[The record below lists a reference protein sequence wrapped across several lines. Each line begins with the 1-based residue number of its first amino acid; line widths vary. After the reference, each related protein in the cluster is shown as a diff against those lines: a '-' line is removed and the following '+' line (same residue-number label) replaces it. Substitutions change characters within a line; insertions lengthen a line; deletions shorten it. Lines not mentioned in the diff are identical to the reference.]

1 MKELERSLGLMS
13 VVAISISAMLGSG
26 IFVLPGLAISQTGP
40 STWIAYL
47 LAGLCALPA
56 ASCKAELATVMPTS
70 GGTYVYLDRIF
81 GPLAGTI
88 AGTTVWLSML
98 MKSAFALLGFGTY
111 LLVLSDVPLRPTALG
126 LLGLIA
132 LLNVVGVRKV
142 GKAQTAVVFVTL
154 AALVV
159 LVAFGFTQMHVGS
172 YRHELSHGTSGLL
185 AATGFVFVSYNGVT
199 KVAAIAEEV
208 KNPDRNL
215 PWGILLSLGLMMGLY
230 GLVAFALVGCV
241 PHTELAGDLHPI
253 YTLADRVGG
262 YWAGM
267 VAAVLGVVTMTSM
280 ANAGLL
286 AASRFPFAMSRDQLL
301 PSVLHGVHPE
311 FKTPVASILLTAG
324 TMGIAIAFLDVERL
338 AKLASSLVIM
348 LFMAVNLAVI
358 VYRESR
364 VHWYQPKY
372 RSPFYPWLQ
381 GFGILSGLV
390 LLSMLGPLVILSGAL
405 AAVPGAALY
414 LSYGRRRAA
423 RRGVV
428 GQRSRRR
435 DLLEH
440 PPIPEPVIA
449 ETSLVGDAGSIVT
462 LYGEERSPE
471 MLVEVGAALSG
482 GSKVQVVHLT
492 EVPEQLGLES
502 AREDDAALRS
512 LARRVE
518 AMADEKSLSLEF
530 HAIAS
535 RDLVRT
541 VHAVTQRVDS
551 EWLVMGWRGQPH
563 RALVPY
569 NPLGWLINQ
578 LDLNLALFKDAGVR
592 YVREIL
598 VFAEPG
604 PHDALVVSTA
614 DYLAALWGAE
624 LTLVR
629 FVPDSAPMTT
639 LQAETDY
646 LAQLKQ
652 LCSAP
657 AKELVIRGRRLSRA
671 MARASAGYDLLVMGA
686 PDLTLLKM
694 LRGNPHARI
703 MSHAACSVLTLK
715 TPRVRT
721 HEAFERDPESS
732 RSAAERL
739 VGYISR
745 DAVQAKL
752 DVSKKDALFQHFAR
766 VFSETLGTVGA
777 KQIVDALWERERTQN
792 TSVGHGVALPHAT
805 LPEASCA
812 YVGVFTTRAPID
824 YQGPDGEPVDVFFVT
839 LCPPSERQTHLSLLS
854 GIAALSLKTDL
865 LERLREARDTDE
877 MLEAID
883 KAEAELREGRGKSE
897 LRRRGTAQR

>member
-1 MKELERSLGLMS
+1 
-13 VVAISISAMLGSG
+13 MLGSG

-81 GPLAGTI
+81 GPLVGTI

-111 LLVLSDVPLRPTALG
+111 LLVLSNVPLKPTALG

-132 LLNVVGVRKV
+132 LLNIVGVRKV
-142 GKAQTAVVFVTL
+142 GRAQSAVVAVTL
-154 AALVV
+154 VALVV
-159 LVAFGFTQMHVGS
+159 LVVFGFKQMDFGS
-172 YRHELSHGTSGLL
+172 YRHELSHGTGGLF
-185 AATGFVFVSYNGVT
+185 AATAFVFVSYNGVT

-215 PWGILLSLGLMMGLY
+215 PWGILLSLGMMMVLY

-253 YTLADRVGG
+253 YTLAQRVGG
-262 YWAGM
+262 YWAGII
-267 VAAVLGVVTMTSM
+267 AAVLGVVTMTSM

-301 PSVLHGVHPE
+301 PSMLHGIHPE
-311 FKTPVASILLTAG
+311 FRTPVASILLTAG
-324 TMGIAIAFLDVERL
+324 TMGVAIAFLDVERL

-348 LFMAVNLAVI
+348 LFIGVNLAVV

-364 VHWYQPKY
+364 VRWYQPKY

-381 GFGILSGLV
+381 GFGILAGLV
-390 LLSMLGPLVILSGAL
+390 LLSMLGTFAVFGGLL
-405 AAVPGAALY
+405 AAAPGAALY
-414 LSYGRRRAA
+414 FLYGRRRTA

-435 DLLEH
+435 ELLAN
-440 PPIPEPVIA
+440 PPMPEPVIA
-449 ETSLVGDAGSIVT
+449 ETSLVGEAGSIVT
-462 LYGEERSPE
+462 LFGEERSPE
-471 MLVEVGAALSG
+471 MLVEVGAALAG
-482 GSKVQVVHLT
+482 GSKLQVVHLT
-492 EVPEQLGLES
+492 EVPEQLGLDS
-502 AREDDAALRS
+502 AREEDAALRS
-512 LARRVE
+512 LARRVG

-541 VHAVTQRVDS
+541 VHAVTQRVDAK
-551 EWLVMGWRGQPH
+551 WLVMEWRGQP
-563 RALVPY
+563 RQALVPY

-578 LDLNLALFKDAGVR
+578 LDLNLALFRDAGVR

-598 VFAEPG
+598 VYAEPG
-604 PHDALVVSTA
+604 PHDSLVLSTA

-639 LQAETDY
+639 LQAENDY
-646 LAQLKQ
+646 LAQVKQ
-652 LCSAP
+652 MCSAP
-657 AKELVIRGRRLSRA
+657 TKELVIRGRRLARE
-671 MARASAGYDLLVMGA
+671 MARTSAGYDLLVMGA

-703 MSHAACSVLTLK
+703 MSTAACSVLTLK

-721 HEAFERDPESS
+721 HEAFEHAPESA
-732 RSAAERL
+732 RSATRSLIAY
-739 VGYISR
+739 VAR
-745 DAVQAKL
+745 DAVQARL
-752 DVSKKDALFQHFAR
+752 DVSRKDALFQHFAQ
-766 VFSETLGTVGA
+766 VFSQALGNVTS

-792 TSVGHGVALPHAT
+792 TSVGHGIALPHAT
-805 LPEASCA
+805 LPEANSS
-812 YVGVFTTRAPID
+812 YVGIFTTRTPVD

-839 LCPPSERQTHLSLLS
+839 LCPPSERQTHLQLLS

-865 LERLREARDTDE
+865 LPKLRLASDTDE
-877 MLEAID
+877 MLVALDEAD
-883 KAEAELREGRGKSE
+883 EQLRSGAGSH
-897 LRRRGTAQR
+897 

>member
-56 ASCKAELATVMPTS
+56 ATCKAELATVMPTS

-111 LLVLSDVPLRPTALG
+111 LLVLSDVPLKPTALG

-132 LLNVVGVRKV
+132 VLNVVGVRKV
-142 GKAQTAVVFVTL
+142 GRAQVVVVGVTL
-154 AALVV
+154 VALVV
-159 LVAFGFTQMHVGS
+159 LVTAGFTQMDFGS
-172 YRHELSHGTSGLL
+172 YRHELTHGSGGLL
-185 AATGFVFVSYNGVT
+185 AATAFVFVSYNGVT

-241 PHTELAGDLHPI
+241 PHAELAGDLHPI
-253 YTLADRVGG
+253 YTLAHRVGG
-262 YWAGM
+262 YWAGII
-267 VAAVLGVVTMTSM
+267 AAVLGVVTMTSM

-301 PSVLHGVHPE
+301 PSMLHGVHPE
-311 FKTPVASILLTAG
+311 FRTPVASILLTAG
-324 TMGIAIAFLDVERL
+324 AMAVAIAFLDVERL

-348 LFMAVNLAVI
+348 LFIGVNTAVV

-372 RSPFYPWLQ
+372 RSPFYPWFQ
-381 GFGILSGLV
+381 GFGILAGLV
-390 LLSMLGPLVILSGAL
+390 LLLMLGPLAIVGGAM
-405 AAVPGAALY
+405 AALPGAALY
-414 LSYGRRRAA
+414 FVYGRRRAA

-435 DLLEH
+435 DLLKN
-440 PPIPEPVIA
+440 PPMPEPVIA
-449 ETSLVGDAGSIVT
+449 DTSLVGEAGSIVT
-462 LYGEERSPE
+462 LFGEERSPE

-482 GSKVQVVHLT
+482 GGKLQVVHLT
-492 EVPEQLGLES
+492 EVPEQLGLDS
-502 AREDDAALRS
+502 AREDDGSLRS
-512 LARRVE
+512 LERRVG

-541 VHAVTQRVDS
+541 VHAVTQRVEA
-551 EWLVMGWRGQPH
+551 EWLVMEWRGQP
-563 RALVPY
+563 RQALVPY

-604 PHDALVVSTA
+604 PHDALVISTA

-657 AKELVIRGRRLSRA
+657 AKELVIRGRKLGRE
-671 MARASAGYDLLVMGA
+671 MARTSAGYDLLVMGA
-686 PDLTLLKM
+686 PDLTLVKM

-703 MSHAACSVLTLK
+703 MSTAACSVLTLK

-721 HEAFERDPESS
+721 HEAFERPPESVH
-732 RSAAERL
+732 SAAERL
-739 VGYISR
+739 PAFVAR

-766 VFSETLGTVGA
+766 VFSAALGNVTTRE
-777 KQIVDALWERERTQN
+777 IVDALWERERTQN
-792 TSVGHGVALPHAT
+792 TSVGHGTALPHAT
-805 LPEASCA
+805 LAQARSA
-812 YVGVFTTRAPID
+812 YVGVFTTRRPID

-839 LCPPSERQTHLSLLS
+839 LCPPSERQTHLQLLS
-854 GIAALSLKTDL
+854 GIAALSLRTDL
-865 LERLREARDTDE
+865 LEKLRRARDTDE
-877 MLEAID
+877 MLTAIEQSD
-883 KAEAELREGRGKSE
+883 EELRQGRARVE
-897 LRRRGTAQR
+897 FRRR